1 MTTGLPA
8 APAPVLLTSA
18 QATSTTALLTAAAA
32 ARGLATAVLTGTDT
46 VDRLAGRPVH
56 WYGGPL
62 AATRIADRLGLALLE
77 PADDWLAALPEEF
90 TGRRIELTTLAEAW
104 TLRRPAFVKPPA
116 DKSLPPAVYA
126 DGGRLPRTGERIG
139 PDTPVLVSDPVTFGA
154 EYRLFVLDGAVR
166 TGSRYARFGRLDP
179 GPLTGPA
186 VAFAQRLLA
195 AVGADLPSAVAL
207 DVGTLLDPYDPAER
221 WAVVEANLPW
231 FAHCYAADPDRV
243 LDVVLRAAGPA
254 DAVRSADRRFVRSA
268 AGRETEQGIPDA
280 ARPPVLPLQDT
291 CRSDGA

>member
-1 MTTGLPA
+1 MN
-8 APAPVLLTSA
+8 PVLLTSA
-18 QATSTTALLTAAAA
+18 QDTSTTRLLAEAAG
-32 ARGLATAVLTGTDT
+32 ARGLDTVVLARGVPAGADT

-62 AATRIADRLGLALLE
+62 AAARIADRLGLALLE
-77 PADDWLAALPEEF
+77 PADDWLPGLPEEF

-126 DGGRLPRTGERIG
+126 DGSRLPRTGERLG

-179 GPLTGPA
+179 GPVTTEA
-186 VAFAQRLLA
+186 VAFANRLLA
-195 AVGADLPSAVAL
+195 AVGPSLPSAVAL

-231 FAHCYAADPDRV
+231 FAHCYAADPGRV
-243 LDVVLRAAGPA
+243 LDVVLRAAGPV
-254 DAVRSADRRFVRSA
+254 DSLRPRDRRFVRGGSA
-268 AGRETEQGIPDA
+268 AG
-280 ARPPVLPLQDT
+280 
-291 CRSDGA
+291 